1 MYGTDRA
8 VVYTD
13 DYLEF
18 YAEQFAEHMVYLH
31 GVTLDQ
37 YLADPARYR
46 KLLGAPYPLLDQ
58 QQAVADKYAD
68 EQMRLSETF
77 DSTTT
82 MRDGAVIEPMHHHRH
97 PKRSPRAAFWRKR
110 RA

>member
-1 MYGTDRA
+1 MTPFIARA

-18 YAEQFAEHMVYLH
+18 YAEQYAEHMVYLH

-46 KLLGAPYPLLDQ
+46 DLLGAPYPLMDRQ
-58 QQAVADKYAD
+58 KAAAERWSNESA
-68 EQMRLSETF
+68 EQHEDCETV
-77 DSTTT
+77 
-82 MRDGAVIEPMHHHRH
+82 MRDGAVIQPMRHHRH

-110 RA
+110 RAS